1 MSRWLKR
8 SGRTVALVV
17 LVAGAAMVAGLHGAR
32 HEIAGWLIS
41 RSLGDAVA
49 GFEVA
54 EVTLGTVTL
63 TNVALNPRS
72 TLEEARARWSFGGL
86 AGGHLDRLT
95 LRGWK
100 TDWSTL
106 SEMAP
111 DMTVLA
117 ADVVAEDMHVDLS
130 GPWGVIVL
138 RFDAELTDQRTG
150 VSGTGEWQAALMGLE
165 GAGDLAFTWHG
176 VDDRVVID
184 ITSKGDGEA
193 RGAGLPGGRIVVE
206 DVTSRQPVAGIHLV
220 WSGLAAGDLHIEG
233 TVDGTGLNGT
243 VSLSGGGVSL
253 AADIGVTGEGEVWQM
268 EGMVTSG
275 TSLHAALRLDAR
287 IADVSVPASWTITG
301 DGVVQTT
308 DLQLGPWLAMEDA
321 NAAVNLFLEG
331 GRLRTSLGVP
341 LPIGLS
347 LGDGLRLDLA
357 LGMASLEARR
367 LGDGAEL
374 TVALE
379 ASGEAAGRGQGRAL
393 LTADVAFDSAGRVV
407 ALRIPD
413 LDLVMEGDVSGH
425 VTGSADMAGG
435 PDAWRGGIAIHGLL
449 DKVVMA
455 DTTFYNVTLD
465 LPLTLATGNSDHL
478 LRSNSS
484 ALLHVGEV
492 RSHAMVVG
500 GVDLEL
506 PFGIDVMERGIEVR
520 QSDTGWID
528 LQTFTHGPVRLV
540 GPLSLKLEK
549 ESLPLFVLE
558 QLGKDL
564 SWDLRLQLSDT
575 PLHAV
580 VLDDTPRPV
589 VIEGILPDLGIR
601 LESLGAHYLQAT
613 MEAEGGDL
621 VVRGPDLRVR
631 DVRALLNYN
640 SGLSPWP
647 QFSADVRK
655 IDDLR
660 DPQRFTRM
668 SVDVVATPVWPEGD
682 DARLSMTLHTDKTRF
697 VGAVDA
703 RYMPERDRLE
713 ASVRTAS
720 ALFEVPGLQPADLSP
735 LYGAPFSDVRGGV
748 AVTGTLWFEGEESG
762 ADLSVNVNDVSARIA
777 GVQVRHASGTTTFT
791 NLLPL
796 ETSSAQT
803 FTIAGLDAPLPLHDV
818 EVMLSWPGDGAVV
831 IESAVARLP
840 TGQPF
845 RFEPAG
851 RDGHAMRFRLSGLD
865 AVSLFDHAGVAG
877 LDLESRLDGEVAV
890 LPGEAGLVIDMAELR
905 TSSPGV
911 VGFAGSGVRAYDAL
925 VFHYDRRQGTFG
937 SMHVTMTEGRC
948 RLHREFSLGHG
959 IDALAGAVAAWMGD
973 ARCDST

>member
-1 MSRWLKR
+1 M
-8 SGRTVALVV
+8 
-17 LVAGAAMVAGLHGAR
+17 
-32 HEIAGWLIS
+32 
-41 RSLGDAVA
+41 
-49 GFEVA
+49 
-54 EVTLGTVTL
+54 
-63 TNVALNPRS
+63 
-72 TLEEARARWSFGGL
+72 
-86 AGGHLDRLT
+86 
-95 LRGWK
+95 
-100 TDWSTL
+100 
-106 SEMAP
+106 
-111 DMTVLA
+111 
-117 ADVVAEDMHVDLS
+117 
-130 GPWGVIVL
+130 
-138 RFDAELTDQRTG
+138 
-150 VSGTGEWQAALMGLE
+150 
-165 GAGDLAFTWHG
+165 
-176 VDDRVVID
+176 
-184 ITSKGDGEA
+184 
-193 RGAGLPGGRIVVE
+193 
-206 DVTSRQPVAGIHLV
+206 
-220 WSGLAAGDLHIEG
+220 
-233 TVDGTGLNGT
+233 
-243 VSLSGGGVSL
+243 
-253 AADIGVTGEGEVWQM
+253 
-268 EGMVTSG
+268 TSG
-275 TSLHAALRLDAR
+275 TSLQAVLQLDAR
-287 IADVSVPASWTITG
+287 IADISEPASWTVTG
-301 DGVVQTT
+301 DGVVQAA
-308 DLQLGPWLAMEDA
+308 DLNLGSWLAMEDA
-321 NAAVNLFLEG
+321 SAAVNLSLEG
-331 GRLRTSLGVP
+331 GRLQASLGAP
-341 LPIGLS
+341 LPIVLN

-357 LGMASLEARR
+357 LGTASLEARWQD
-367 LGDGAEL
+367 DGVEL

-379 ASGEAAGRGQGRAL
+379 TSGEVANRGEGRAL
-393 LTADVAFDSAGRVV
+393 VTADVAFDSAGRVV
-407 ALRIPD
+407 ALRIPG

-425 VTGSADMAGG
+425 VTGSADLTGG
-435 PDAWRGGIAIHGLL
+435 PDAWRGGIGIYGLL

-465 LPLTLATGNSDHL
+465 LPLTLATGNGDQL

-492 RSHAMVVG
+492 RSHALVVG

-506 PFGIDVMERGIEVR
+506 PFGIGVMERGIDVR

-540 GPLSLKLEK
+540 GPISVKLEK

-621 VVRGPDLRVR
+621 VVRGPDLRIR

-668 SVDVVATPVWPEGD
+668 SVDVVATPVWPAGE

-703 RYMPERDRLE
+703 RYMPERGRLE

-748 AVTGTLWFEGEESG
+748 SVTGTLWFEGEESG

-777 GVQVRHASGTTTFT
+777 GVHVRHVSGTTTFT

-803 FTIAGLDAPLPLHDV
+803 FTISGLDAPLPLHDV
-818 EVMLSWPGDGAVV
+818 EVTVSWPGDGTVV
-831 IESAVARLP
+831 VENAVARLP

-845 RFEPAG
+845 RVEPAG
-851 RDGHAMRFRLSGLD
+851 RDGHTMRFRLSGLD
-865 AVSLFDHAGVAG
+865 AVSLLDHAGVAG

-890 LPGEAGLVIDMAELR
+890 LPGETGLVIDTAELR
-905 TSSPGV
+905 TSAPGV
-911 VGFAGSGVRAYDAL
+911 VAFSGSDARAYDAL
-925 VFHYDRRQGTFG
+925 VFHYDRRQGTSG

-948 RLHREFSLGHG
+948 QLRREFSLGHG
-959 IDALAGAVAAWMGD
+959 IDALAGAVVAWMGN

>member
-1 MSRWLKR
+1 MPRWLKR
-8 SGRTVALVV
+8 SGRTVAFAV
-17 LVAGAAMVAGLHGAR
+17 LVAGAATIAGLHGAR

-41 RSLGDAVA
+41 RSLGDAIA

-54 EVTLGTVTL
+54 EVTLGTVTM
-63 TNVALNPRS
+63 TNVTFNPQG
-72 TLEEARARWSFGGL
+72 TLDEAQAQWSLGGL
-86 AGGHLDRLT
+86 ASGHLDRLT
-95 LRGWK
+95 LRGWRA
-100 TDWSTL
+100 DWPTL
-106 SEMAP
+106 SQMAAG
-111 DMTVLA
+111 MTALA
-117 ADVVAEDMHVDLS
+117 ADVVAEDTHVDLS
-130 GPWGVIVL
+130 GPWGAIIL
-138 RFDAELTDQRTG
+138 RFDAELTDQRPG
-150 VSGTGEWQAALMGLE
+150 LSGTGEWQAALMGLE

-176 VDDRVVID
+176 VDDQVVIEFA
-184 ITSKGDGEA
+184 SKADGET

-206 DVTSRQPVAGIHLV
+206 GLTSRQPVAVFRLA
-220 WSGLAAGDLHIEG
+220 WPGLAAGGLDIEG
-233 TVDGTGLNGT
+233 TVDGGGLKGT
-243 VSLSGGGVSL
+243 ASLSGGRVPL
-253 AADIGVTGEGEVWQM
+253 TADIGVTGDGEVWQV

-287 IADVSVPASWTITG
+287 TADVSEPASWTITG

-308 DLQLGPWLAMEDA
+308 DLHLGPWLAMESA
-321 NAAVNLFLEG
+321 SAAVNLSVEG
-331 GRLRTSLGVP
+331 GRLRASLGAP
-341 LPIGLS
+341 LPIVLN

-357 LGMASLEARR
+357 LGTALLEARR
-367 LGDGAEL
+367 QGDGAEL

-379 ASGEAAGRGQGRAL
+379 TSGEVPGRGRGRAL
-393 LTADVAFDSAGRVV
+393 VTADVAFDGAGRVV

-425 VTGSADMAGG
+425 VTGSADVAGG
-435 PDAWRGGIAIHGLL
+435 PDAWRGGIGIHGLL
-449 DKVVMA
+449 DEVVLA
-455 DTTFYNVTLD
+455 DATFYNVTLD
-465 LPLTLATGNSDHL
+465 LPLTLATGSGDHL

-484 ALLHVGEV
+484 ALLHVGEA
-492 RSHAMVVG
+492 RSHAIVAG

-506 PFGIDVMERGIEVR
+506 PFGIDVMERGIEIR

-528 LQTFTHGPVRLV
+528 LQTFTHGPIRLV
-540 GPLSLKLEK
+540 GPVSVKLEK

-564 SWDLRLQLSDT
+564 SWDLRLQVSDT

-580 VLDDTPRPV
+580 VLDDSPRPAI
-589 VIEGILPDLGIR
+589 IEGILPDLGIR

-631 DVRALLNYN
+631 DIRALLNYN

-697 VGAVDA
+697 VGAIDA

-720 ALFEVPGLQPADLSP
+720 ALFEIPGLQPADLSP

-762 ADLSVNVNDVSARIA
+762 ANLSVDVNDVSATVA

-791 NLLPL
+791 NLLPP

-818 EVMLSWPGDGAVV
+818 EVMLSWPGDGTVV
-831 IESAVARLP
+831 VESAVARLP

-845 RFEPAG
+845 RVEPVG

-911 VGFAGSGVRAYDAL
+911 VAFAGSGVRAYDAL
-925 VFHYDRRQGTFG
+925 VFHYDRRQGTSG

-948 RLHREFSLGHG
+948 RLRQEFSLGHG
-959 IDALAGAVAAWMGD
+959 IHALAGAVAAWMGD

>member
-1 MSRWLKR
+1 MFRWLNR

-17 LVAGAAMVAGLHGAR
+17 LVAGAAMVAGVHGAR

-54 EVTLGTVTL
+54 EVTLGTVTM
-63 TNVALNPRS
+63 TNVTFNPQG
-72 TLEEARARWSFGGL
+72 TLEEARAQWSFGGL
-86 AGGHLDRLT
+86 AGGRLDRLT
-95 LRGWK
+95 IRGWK
-100 TDWSTL
+100 TDWPTL
-106 SEMAP
+106 SEMAAG
-111 DMTVLA
+111 MAALA
-117 ADVVAEDMHVDLS
+117 EDVVTENTHVSLS
-130 GPWGVIVL
+130 GPWGAIIL

-150 VSGTGEWQAALMGLE
+150 LTGTGEWQAALMGLE

-176 VDDRVVID
+176 VDDQVVID
-184 ITSKGDGEA
+184 IAPKGDGEA
-193 RGAGLPGGRIVVE
+193 EHAGLPGGRIVVE
-206 DVTSRQPVAGIHLV
+206 GLTSRQQVAGIRLA
-220 WSGLAAGDLHIEG
+220 WPGLAAGDLDIEG
-233 TVDGTGLNGT
+233 TIDGGGFKGT
-243 VSLSGGGVSL
+243 ASLSGGRVSL
-253 AADIGVTGEGEVWQM
+253 AADISVAGKGEAWQV

-275 TSLHAALRLDAR
+275 TWLHAALQLDAR
-287 IADVSVPASWTITG
+287 IADVSEPASWTITG

-308 DLQLGPWLAMEDA
+308 DLHLGPWLAMKDA
-321 NAAVNLFLEG
+321 SAAVNLSVEG
-331 GRLRTSLGVP
+331 GRLRASLGAP
-341 LPIGLS
+341 LPIVLS

-357 LGMASLEARR
+357 LGTTSLEARR
-367 LGDGAEL
+367 QGDGAEL
-374 TVALE
+374 AVALE
-379 ASGEAAGRGQGRAL
+379 TSGEVAGRGRGRAL
-393 LTADVAFDSAGRVV
+393 VTADIAFDSAGRVV
-407 ALRIPD
+407 AFRIPD

-425 VTGSADMAGG
+425 VTGSADVAGG
-435 PDAWRGGIAIHGLL
+435 PDAWRGGIGIHGLL
-449 DKVVMA
+449 EEVVTDDA
-455 DTTFYNVTLD
+455 TFYNVTLD

-484 ALLHVGEV
+484 ALLHVGEA
-492 RSHAMVVG
+492 RSPAMVLG

-520 QSDTGWID
+520 QSDTGWVD

-540 GPLSLKLEK
+540 GPVSVKLEK

-564 SWDLRLQLSDT
+564 SWDLRLQVSDT

-589 VIEGILPDLGIR
+589 IIEGILPDLGIR

-668 SVDVVATPVWPEGD
+668 SVDMVATPVWPDGD
-682 DARLSMTLHTDKTRF
+682 DARVSMTLHTDKARF

-762 ADLSVNVNDVSARIA
+762 ADLSVNVNDLSARIA

-818 EVMLSWPGDGAVV
+818 EVMLSWPGDGTVV
-831 IESAVARLP
+831 VESAVARLP
-840 TGQPF
+840 KGQPF
-845 RFEPAG
+845 RVEPAG
-851 RDGHAMRFRLSGLD
+851 RDGHVMRFRLSGLD
-865 AVSLFDHAGVAG
+865 AVSLLDHAGVAG
-877 LDLESRLDGEVAV
+877 LDLESRLDGEIAV
-890 LPGEAGLVIDMAELR
+890 LPGEAGLVIDMVELR

-911 VGFAGSGVRAYDAL
+911 VAFAGSGVRAYDAL
-925 VFHYDRRQGTFG
+925 VFHYDRRQGTSG

-948 RLHREFSLGHG
+948 RLRQEFSLGHG
-959 IDALAGAVAAWMGD
+959 IHALAGAVAAWMGD

>member
-1 MSRWLKR
+1 MT
-8 SGRTVALVV
+8 GVV
-17 LVAGAAMVAGLHGAR
+17 
-32 HEIAGWLIS
+32 
-41 RSLGDAVA
+41 
-49 GFEVA
+49 F
-54 EVTLGTVTL
+54 
-63 TNVALNPRS
+63 NPQG
-72 TLEEARARWSFGGL
+72 TLEEAQARWSLGGL
-86 AGGHLDRLT
+86 ADGRLDRLT

-106 SEMAP
+106 SQMAAG
-111 DMTVLA
+111 MATLA
-117 ADVVAEDMHVDLS
+117 ADVVAEDTHVDVS
-130 GPWGVIVL
+130 GPWGAIIL
-138 RFDAELTDQRTG
+138 RVDATLDDQRTG
-150 VSGTGEWQAALMGLE
+150 LTGTGEWQAALMGQA

-176 VDDRVVID
+176 FDDRVVID
-184 ITSKGDGEA
+184 VAPRGDG
-193 RGAGLPGGRIVVE
+193 AGFPGGRIVV
-206 DVTSRQPVAGIHLV
+206 DGATSRQPEVGIRLA
-220 WSGLAAGDLHIEG
+220 WTGLAAGNLDIEG
-233 TVDGTGLNGT
+233 TFDSSGLEGTAT
-243 VSLSGGGVSL
+243 LSGGGMSL
-253 AADIGVTGEGEVWQM
+253 AADIGVTGEGGTWQV

-287 IADVSVPASWTITG
+287 VADVSEPASWMITG
-301 DGVVQTT
+301 DGVVQTA
-308 DLQLGPWLAMEDA
+308 DLHLGPWLAMEDA
-321 NAAVNLFLEG
+321 DAAMDLSLED
-331 GRLRTSLGVP
+331 GRWRASLGAP
-341 LPIGLS
+341 LSLVFH

-357 LGMASLEARR
+357 VETASLEARR
-367 LGDGAEL
+367 QGDGVEL
-374 TVALE
+374 AVALE
-379 ASGEAAGRGQGRAL
+379 TSGEVADRGRGRAL
-393 LTADVAFDSAGRVV
+393 VTAEVAFDDAGHVV

-413 LDLVMEGDVSGH
+413 LDLVTEGEVSGH
-425 VTGSADMAGG
+425 VTGSADLAGG
-435 PDAWRGGIAIHGLL
+435 PDAWRGGIGIHGLL

-455 DTTFYNVTLD
+455 DTTFYNIALD
-465 LPLTLATGNSDHL
+465 LPLTLATGTGNHL
-478 LRSNSS
+478 LGSNSS
-484 ALLHVGEV
+484 GLLHVGEV
-492 RSHAMVVG
+492 RSHALVMG

-540 GPLSLKLEK
+540 GPVSVKLEK

-580 VLDDTPRPV
+580 VLADTPRPV
-589 VIEGILPDLGIR
+589 VIEGILPNLGIR

-668 SVDVVATPVWPEGD
+668 SVDVVAAPVWPAGD

-735 LYGAPFSDVRGGV
+735 LYGAPFSDVRGVV
-748 AVTGTLWFEGEESG
+748 AVSGTLWFEGEESG
-762 ADLSVNVNDVSARIA
+762 ADLSVNVDDVSARIA
-777 GVQVRHASGTTTFT
+777 GIQVRHASGTTTFT

-818 EVMLSWPGDGAVV
+818 EVTLSWPGDGRVV
-831 IESAVARLP
+831 VESAVARLP
-840 TGQPF
+840 TGRPF
-845 RFEPAG
+845 RVEPAG
-851 RDGHAMRFRLSGLD
+851 RDGQAMRFRLSGLD
-865 AVSLFDHAGVAG
+865 AVSLLDHAGVAG

-890 LPGEAGLVIDMAELR
+890 SPGEAGPVIDMAELR

-911 VGFAGSGVRAYDAL
+911 VAFAGSGVRAYDAL
-925 VFHYDRRQGTFG
+925 VFHYDRRQGTSG

-948 RLHREFSLGHG
+948 RLRREFSLGHG

-973 ARCDST
+973 ARCDNT